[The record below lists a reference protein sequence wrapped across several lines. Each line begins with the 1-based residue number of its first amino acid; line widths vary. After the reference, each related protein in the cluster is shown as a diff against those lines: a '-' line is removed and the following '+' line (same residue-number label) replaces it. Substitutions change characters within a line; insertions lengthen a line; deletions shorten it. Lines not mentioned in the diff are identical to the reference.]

1 MMHGLKLKYRH
12 IGISASLSR
21 DLATHIYENSSYGKV
36 VVVASNPASMLSSV
50 RKQYLRMIY
59 RTRIERSRTLRA
71 EQVRLLSNEIAHMQ
85 RLRFTAKLSDILA
98 ADVTFATAENM
109 AHIAPECFALY
120 VTYDFPKEKLYL
132 MTSWMPKNGQVVIY
146 E

>member
-1 MMHGLKLKYRH
+1 MHGLRLKYRH

-21 DLATHIYENSSYGKV
+21 DIAELAYESSTHGKV
-36 VVVASNPASMLSSV
+36 VVVASNPVSMLSSV

-71 EQVRLLSNEIAHMQ
+71 ENVKALSNEIARMQ
-85 RLRFTAKLSDILA
+85 RLRFTAKLSDVLV
-98 ADVTFATAENM
+98 ADITIATAEEV
-109 AHIAPECFALY
+109 AYVAPECTTLF
-120 VTYDFPKEKLYL
+120 VTYDFPREKLHL
-132 MTSWMPKNGQVVIY
+132 MTSWMPKNSQVVIY

>member
-1 MMHGLKLKYRH
+1 MHGLKLKHRH
-12 IGISASLSR
+12 VGMSVSLSR
-21 DLATHIYENSSYGKV
+21 DLAERVYESSSYGKV
-36 VVVASNPASMLSSV
+36 VVVANNPASMLSSV

-59 RTRIERSRTLRA
+59 SARIERSQTLRA
-71 EQVRLLSNEIAHMQ
+71 EQIKSLSSKIARMQ
-85 RLRFTAKLSDILA
+85 HLKFTAKLSDMLA
-98 ADVTFATAENM
+98 DDITFATAEDM
-109 AHIAPECFALY
+109 ARIAPECFALY